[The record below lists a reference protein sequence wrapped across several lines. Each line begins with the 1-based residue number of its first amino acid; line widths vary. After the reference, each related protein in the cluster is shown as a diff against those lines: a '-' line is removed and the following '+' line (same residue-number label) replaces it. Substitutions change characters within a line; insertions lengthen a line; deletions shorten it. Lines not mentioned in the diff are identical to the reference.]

1 LLHSH
6 KLLPF
11 ENAERPHELL
21 DVLPAA
27 IYTTDAKGRI
37 TYCNEAAAALWGCRP
52 RLNSDQWCGSWRR
65 SRVNGKTAKKTTE
78 GLRPAAEC
86 DCTATS

>member
-6 KLLPF
+6 KLLLF

-37 TYCNEAAAALWGCRP
+37 TYYNEAARPYGAAGRGSTAINAAVRGGC
-52 RLNSDQWCGSWRR
+52 L
-65 SRVNGKTAKKTTE
+65 V
-78 GLRPAAEC
+78 
-86 DCTATS
+86 